1 MYADTEQ
8 KLGGG
13 GVEEVRVDMG
23 GKGQG
28 EGGLRGSQREE

>member
-13 GVEEVRVDMG
+13 GVEEVRLDIG
-23 GKGQG
+23 GKRHG